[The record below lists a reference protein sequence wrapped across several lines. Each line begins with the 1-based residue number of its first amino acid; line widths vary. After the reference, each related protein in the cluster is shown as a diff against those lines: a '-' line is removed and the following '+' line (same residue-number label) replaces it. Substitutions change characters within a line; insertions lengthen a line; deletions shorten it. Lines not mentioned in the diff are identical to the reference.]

1 MAWRGGVWPVLPA
14 ASLTQTSNSQYGQ
27 WFDPT
32 RSTKSSSVMRFANMT
47 SSYQATAKSRY
58 NAFPTESRNVIA
70 SPATLSDAMSRDQLA
85 SRDQPVTSSHQ
96 TTAMSRYDAPAT
108 DHSHTSRNVMS
119 RDQLT
124 SRDQPVTSSHQ
135 ATAMSRYDAPST
147 DHSHTSRNVMSR
159 DQLTSRDQPVTSSH
173 QATAMSR
180 YDAPSTDH
188 SHASRNVMSRDQL
201 ASRDQPVTSSHQATA
216 MSRYDAPS
224 TDHSHASRNVMSRDQ
239 LASRDQPVTSSH
251 QATATSRYDAPSTDH
266 SHTSRNV
273 IASPATL
280 SDAMSR
286 DQLGSRD
293 QPVTSS
299 SCVDSS
305 PLTSASS
312 LRTDSREVSWQ
323 PVTLPLSLQRS
334 TTTLGVAGRLAT
346 SASGVDC
353 LSGQSHADLI
363 RDYRRYRQLQ
373 ADITGEQSV
382 WRATSRLLTRP
393 TVGAAGQ
400 PVSTT
405 TSTSNL
411 QSGIEQPQ
419 RRSESETTVTPLQ
432 LAATGPLPLQRSVA
446 NVLSAPRRLPADVTV
461 GRAHTSRPVSSFAN
475 FSSPSDTID
484 ITQQFHSVAQVY
496 FDSK

>member
-32 RSTKSSSVMRFANMT
+32 RSTKSSSVLRFANMT
-47 SSYQATAKSRY
+47 SSHQTTAMSRY

-70 SPATLSDAMSRDQLA
+70 SPAMLSDATSRDQLG
-85 SRDQPVTSSHQ
+85 
-96 TTAMSRYDAPAT
+96 
-108 DHSHTSRNVMS
+108 
-119 RDQLT
+119 

-135 ATAMSRYDAPST
+135 ATAM
-147 DHSHTSRNVMSR
+147 
-159 DQLTSRDQPVTSSH
+159 
-173 QATAMSR
+173 
-180 YDAPSTDH
+180 
-188 SHASRNVMSRDQL
+188 
-201 ASRDQPVTSSHQATA
+201 SHQATA

-405 TSTSNL
+405 TTTSNL

-461 GRAHTSRPVSSFAN
+461 GRAHTGRPVSSFAN

-484 ITQQFHSVAQVY
+484 VTQQFHPVAQVY

>member
-58 NAFPTESRNVIA
+58 NAFPTE
-70 SPATLSDAMSRDQLA
+70 
-85 SRDQPVTSSHQ
+85 
-96 TTAMSRYDAPAT
+96 
-108 DHSHTSRNVMS
+108 
-119 RDQLT
+119 
-124 SRDQPVTSSHQ
+124 
-135 ATAMSRYDAPST
+135 
-147 DHSHTSRNVMSR
+147 
-159 DQLTSRDQPVTSSH
+159 
-173 QATAMSR
+173 
-180 YDAPSTDH
+180 
-188 SHASRNVMSRDQL
+188 
-201 ASRDQPVTSSHQATA
+201 
-216 MSRYDAPS
+216 
-224 TDHSHASRNVMSRDQ
+224 
-239 LASRDQPVTSSH
+239 
-251 QATATSRYDAPSTDH
+251 
-266 SHTSRNV
+266 SRNV